1 MIWLGKGAMC
11 LTGTAHQSILSIKL
25 QAEGRTQ
32 VDPNISCHFL
42 CPTLTPVS
50 GAQHY
55 SSAEGQTPSWCHAFA
70 IRVSLFEARHPW
82 CLMVTCSC
90 IALFDALNV
99 LWNMSTTKQPDMKR
113 PTSHRLCAALGWR
126 HFRDFMHMFSARGTV
141 SLVSNKVLHKEKVE
155 KVSYYW
161 VSFTV

>member
-32 VDPNISCHFL
+32 ADPNISCHFL

-70 IRVSLFEARHPW
+70 ISFPFWSEASLMFNGDLQLHCFVW
-82 CLMVTCSC
+82 CVKCPMEYVNYKKNSYFFLV
-90 IALFDALNV
+90 V
-99 LWNMSTTKQPDMKR
+99 KQPDMKR

-126 HFRDFMHMFSARGTV
+126 HFRDFMHMFSARGAVSLV
-141 SLVSNKVLHKEKVE
+141 SLVSNKVLH
-155 KVSYYW
+155 
-161 VSFTV
+161 

>member
-32 VDPNISCHFL
+32 AYPNISCHFL

-99 LWNMSTTKQPDMKR
+99 LWNMSTTKKNLIFSWWWNSL
-113 PTSHRLCAALGWR
+113 TWKGRLLTDCVQHLVGGI
-126 HFRDFMHMFSARGTV
+126 SEISCICLAREGQF
-141 SLVSNKVLHKEKVE
+141 LWFL
-155 KVSYYW
+155 W
-161 VSFTV
+161 